1 MKLKARF
8 SIIALLCGLEMA
20 FLTALTMAGANF
32 IQRIQNFQFKQQE
45 CQYALAD
52 ITNYLNQTISWST
65 DTTTIYDVWKQKIV
79 SANKKFRELAEDPV
93 IKFFPSEFSDQVD
106 EAKTIWTRVV
116 TMTNPFNAQLQSI
129 QQTELKDNERGYI
142 SRNGIKAGAEMY
154 EDSENVQAINRSL
167 VIIEQQMKDLT
178 RHGAE
183 LQGVMD
189 EMYKQIVAFVATYTR
204 LYRLV
209 VAVLGVIFI
218 GLVFVSIIRGTN
230 RIIKGIKRVRDM
242 SRSLAQRDFT
252 CEIEPQGS
260 NEMQALMRNM
270 NDMVYEINN
279 FFLIVKKTASR
290 AISSGYSIN
299 DSSTSTAAA
308 TNEINSN
315 VEEITMEFDQISE
328 SMERAVRAINSTNDQ
343 VKTLVHDNRDQ
354 TAAIDES
361 SSAISSM
368 ATTVDGIRENAVKRS
383 HAAEEMRELV
393 SDGDNKISATNAILE
408 EVMGQLDEIGEVVTL
423 IDSITEQTN
432 LLSMNAAIESAHAGE
447 FGKGFAVVAEEIRS
461 LAEST
466 ADNAQKINEAISN
479 TIKKVTEAHSS
490 SRSASAAFTKVSRH
504 AAEMID
510 SFALITREI
519 ATIGEQT
526 KQITQKTD
534 ITALAAD
541 KINSYCTN
549 LAAQQETVAQEINSI
564 RTLFQNALS
573 SIHEISRGTED
584 IVTRMDAVGSLSKE
598 SYKNMTD
605 LENVLEEFKTNENDQ
620 EELQETID
628 ESAISN
634 IISEELMAQLDSD
647 FHEGALKSDDIDFE
661 PDDVEEISDDGL
673 KEVDEDGVYVV
684 SEENASDE
692 ESKIEAEQEQKSA
705 VLEEEVPVQEE
716 EPVEGEEIIKP
727 EETENQE

>member
-106 EAKTIWTRVV
+106 EAKTIWTKVV

-209 VAVLGVIFI
+209 VTVLGVIFI

-328 SMERAVRAINSTNDQ
+328 SMERAVRAINSTN
-343 VKTLVHDNRDQ
+343 R
-354 TAAIDES
+354 
-361 SSAISSM
+361 
-368 ATTVDGIRENAVKRS
+368 
-383 HAAEEMRELV
+383 
-393 SDGDNKISATNAILE
+393 
-408 EVMGQLDEIGEVVTL
+408 
-423 IDSITEQTN
+423 
-432 LLSMNAAIESAHAGE
+432 
-447 FGKGFAVVAEEIRS
+447 
-461 LAEST
+461 
-466 ADNAQKINEAISN
+466 
-479 TIKKVTEAHSS
+479 
-490 SRSASAAFTKVSRH
+490 
-504 AAEMID
+504 
-510 SFALITREI
+510 
-519 ATIGEQT
+519 
-526 KQITQKTD
+526 
-534 ITALAAD
+534 
-541 KINSYCTN
+541 
-549 LAAQQETVAQEINSI
+549 
-564 RTLFQNALS
+564 
-573 SIHEISRGTED
+573 
-584 IVTRMDAVGSLSKE
+584 
-598 SYKNMTD
+598 
-605 LENVLEEFKTNENDQ
+605 
-620 EELQETID
+620 
-628 ESAISN
+628 
-634 IISEELMAQLDSD
+634 
-647 FHEGALKSDDIDFE
+647 
-661 PDDVEEISDDGL
+661 
-673 KEVDEDGVYVV
+673 
-684 SEENASDE
+684 
-692 ESKIEAEQEQKSA
+692 
-705 VLEEEVPVQEE
+705 
-716 EPVEGEEIIKP
+716 
-727 EETENQE
+727 

>member
-1 MKLKARF
+1 MKLRARF
-8 SIIALLCGLEMA
+8 SIIAMLCGIEMA
-20 FLTALTMAGANF
+20 FLTTLTMAGADI
-32 IQRIQNFQFKQQE
+32 IQRILNFQFKQQE

-52 ITNYLNQTISWST
+52 MVNYLNQTIYWST
-65 DTTTIYDVWKQKIV
+65 DTTTIYDVWKEKVV
-79 SANKKFRELAEDPV
+79 SANKKFRELAEDP
-93 IKFFPSEFSDQVD
+93 ILRFFPADFKKQVD
-106 EAKTIWTRVV
+106 EAKTVWTKVV
-116 TMTNPFNAQLQSI
+116 TMTNPFNPQLQAI
-129 QQTELKDNERGYI
+129 QQTELQDNERGYI
-142 SRNGIKAGAEMY
+142 SRYGIKAGAEMY
-154 EDSENVQAINRSL
+154 EDSENVQSL
-167 VIIEQQMKDLT
+167 QSKILLIEQQMKDLI
-178 RHGAE
+178 RNGSE
-183 LQGVMD
+183 LQKVMD
-189 EMYKQIVAFVATYTR
+189 AMYKEIVSFVAAYTR

-209 VAVLGVIFI
+209 VAVLGIVFI
-218 GLVFVSIIRGTN
+218 GLIFVSIIRGTN
-230 RIIKGIKRVRDM
+230 RITKGIKLVRDM
-242 SRSLAQRDFT
+242 SLDLAQRDFT
-252 CEIEPQGS
+252 REIEPQGS

-270 NDMVYEINN
+270 NNMVYEINN
-279 FFLIVKKTASR
+279 FFLIVKKTASK

-328 SMERAVRAINSTNDQ
+328 SMERAVRAIDTTNEQ
-343 VKTLVHDNRDQ
+343 VKILVNDNRDQ

-368 ATTVDGIRENAVKRS
+368 ACAVDGIRNNAVKRA

-393 SDGDNKISATNAILE
+393 SDGDSKISATNEILE

-466 ADNAQKINEAISN
+466 ADNAQKINEAITN

-490 SRSASAAFTKVSRH
+490 SQSASMAFSKVSKH

-510 SFALITREI
+510 SFSMITREI
-519 ATIGEQT
+519 VTVGEQT

-534 ITALAAD
+534 ITATTAD

-564 RTLFQNALS
+564 RNLFQDALK

-605 LENVLEEFKTNENDQ
+605 LENVLEEFKTNDDNAD
-620 EELQETID
+620 ELKETID
-628 ESAISN
+628 ENAISN
-634 IISEELMAQLDSD
+634 IISDELMAQLDSD
-647 FHEGALKSDDIDFE
+647 FHDGALKSDDIEFE
-661 PDDVEEISDDGL
+661 PNDVEDIS
-673 KEVDEDGVYVV
+673 EMIP
-684 SEENASDE
+684 ASDE
-692 ESKIEAEQEQKSA
+692 AEIESDVQN
-705 VLEEEVPVQEE
+705 EEVTELETGPVDSESLE